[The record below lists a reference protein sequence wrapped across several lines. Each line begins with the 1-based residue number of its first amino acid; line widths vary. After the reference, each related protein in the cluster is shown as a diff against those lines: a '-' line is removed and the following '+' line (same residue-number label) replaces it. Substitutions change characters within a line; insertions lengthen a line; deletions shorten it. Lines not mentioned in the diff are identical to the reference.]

1 MEVSYTD
8 NKLLLQYNLQF
19 FAKDGDGG
27 EKTEPATSKKLEKAR
42 EEGQVARSQ
51 ELGNAAGLLVLFI
64 TLRVFISFLG
74 ERMVGTFTHIF
85 QLIPEIIATDR
96 KGLSLTTVSYVI
108 LDSIIQMVIMCAPFF
123 AIGFVV
129 AIIINIVQVKWK
141 ITLKPLRPKLSK
153 FNPINGFKRI
163 FSKQSLFNLALS
175 MVKIALIFYIAYSVL
190 EDHANEMFILYDLGL
205 WQAVAL
211 IGDIILDVGL
221 RIALVYI
228 VVGIADYIFQRHK
241 FNEDMKMTKK
251 EIKDEY
257 KDAEGDPAIKGQQK
271 QRMREASMRR
281 MMQDVPKA
289 DVVITN
295 PTHLAVAIMYN
306 PGETGAPVVVAK
318 GADFLAERIKEEAIK
333 HHILI
338 RENVFVARSLYAT
351 CDIGE
356 EIPPEM
362 YEVVATIL
370 ADLAKFRN
378 SV

>member
-1 MEVSYTD
+1 MEPMCLNKGLHWQFNTAKESFGGAVIVDRIRLNQIALNILSNAAKYTPEC
-8 NKLLLQYNLQF
+8 
-19 FAKDGDGG
+19 G
-27 EKTEPATSKKLEKAR
+27 EITYTSKSHLGSDGKFILAFEVKDTGIGMS
-42 EEGQVARSQ
+42 EEFQKHMFEEFSQ
-51 ELGNAAGLLVLFI
+51 EYDN
-64 TLRVFISFLG
+64 S
-74 ERMVGTFTHIF
+74 
-85 QLIPEIIATDR
+85 Q
-96 KGLSLTTVSYVI
+96 
-108 LDSIIQMVIMCAPFF
+108 
-123 AIGFVV
+123 
-129 AIIINIVQVKWK
+129 
-141 ITLKPLRPKLSK
+141 RPKGITGTGL
-153 FNPINGFKRI
+153 G
-163 FSKQSLFNLALS
+163 LAI
-175 MVKIALIFYIAYSVL
+175 VKISLISVIAYNALANHLTDLFLLYEL
-190 EDHANEMFILYDLGL
+190 ELN
-205 WQAVAL
+205 QAVAL
-211 IGDIILDVGL
+211 VGDLTLTTGL
-221 RIALVYI
+221 RISLVYLLVG
-228 VVGIADYIFQRHK
+228 VVDLIYQRMK
-241 FNEDMKMTKK
+241 FKKDNKMTKQ
-251 EIKDEY
+251 EVKDEY
-257 KDAEGDPAIKGQQK
+257 KDAEGDPQIKGQIK
-271 QRMREASMRR
+271 QRMREASQRR